1 MTNHSIFI
9 AYPNPSQN
17 NLIVNVFEAY
27 NFIKPAAWSF
37 KSVRSSLVNG
47 ANTYSDVD
55 LYYNN
60 GETLTALQP
69 SSIKFRVILPNNYVQ
84 SSPVEFLVV
93 IDTKYQFSISTSVF
107 NFNFTTQSSSC
118 SIDKLNFTSTLKLKC
133 TFTQAILY
141 NMQLQMY
148 HTSFLSMPIS
158 VGSVKV
164 NIYPTPTDSC

>member
-1 MTNHSIFI
+1 M
-9 AYPNPSQN
+9 
-17 NLIVNVFEAY
+17 
-27 NFIKPAAWSF
+27 
-37 KSVRSSLVNG
+37 
-47 ANTYSDVD
+47 D

-69 SSIKFRVILPNNYVQ
+69 SSIAFRVILPNNYVQ
-84 SSPVEFLVV
+84 STPVEFLAV

-118 SIDKLNFTSTLKLKC
+118 STDKLNFTSTLKLKC

-148 HTSFLSMPIS
+148 HTNFPSMPIS
-158 VGSVKV
+158 TGSVKV
-164 NIYPTPTDSC
+164 NIYPAPTDSCSNNMCDLCSLQNGHEYCFKCREGMFSASGQCASNCPSGSFPYQ